1 MNTIHTLMIVKPHT
15 NKFLTFNTSKPN
27 QKLNENNL
35 CIPASFNTNISHQLL
50 DNKKTFMNSQ
60 N

>member
-1 MNTIHTLMIVKPHT
+1 MIVKPNR

-50 DNKKTFMNSQ
+50 DNNKNLYEFTELEHNS
-60 N
+60 